1 MCIRDRPNSSF
12 SVLITLDILFKPKLI
27 KKVISEENKKGKICI
42 RYDLLI
48 MILKSVV
55 IKKTE
60 NIGTNKNKEKYLTKT
75 PVNFKD

>member
-1 MCIRDRPNSSF
+1 MYKRQ
-12 SVLITLDILFKPKLI
+12 ILFKPKLI
-27 KKVISEENKKGKICI
+27 KKVINEENKKGKICI